1 MEAFLGRSPMNY
13 LGLRK
18 EMEKYKKVLN
28 SDRLQL
34 TDMT

>member
-1 MEAFLGRSPMNY
+1 MKY

-18 EMEKYKKVLN
+18 EMEKYKQVLN

-34 TDMT
+34 TDMTQ